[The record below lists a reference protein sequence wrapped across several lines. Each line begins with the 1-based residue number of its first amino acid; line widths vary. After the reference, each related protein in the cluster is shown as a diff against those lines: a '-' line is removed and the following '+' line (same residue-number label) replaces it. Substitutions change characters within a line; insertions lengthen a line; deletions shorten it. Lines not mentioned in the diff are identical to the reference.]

1 MNYKGDWPC
10 YFFGTY
16 MRNIPTTK
24 REFKI
29 VNTGPKDIVLDWK
42 LFNLDEAQ
50 SSEKGEGR

>member
-1 MNYKGDWPC
+1 
-10 YFFGTY
+10 